1 MTPARYTG
9 ALSALALTLVLG
21 ACSTPADLDVPTLEQ
36 GTNALITD
44 ADLDRAGL
52 EIAAHETEIMAVESG
67 FVQDGAQLDPLA
79 MNTRLSTQ
87 AVLPNTTGYVT
98 YIRVAS
104 GTWQLWFSNQSTD
117 QNTLVYRGNRTIS
130 STTVNLAGNALF
142 FTAQVTAGSSNY
154 EVYKLTLGNNVTTK
168 LTTTT
173 AAEADVSVSAD
184 GLNVVWGGVNPS
196 GGKRAVFSRTYN
208 GSSFTQSVLG
218 VSNGDQYE
226 PTISGDGSYI
236 ALLRQTTS
244 TQVMRFQKS
253 GSGYLTVATLSS
265 SVYGR
270 TPSVSNGGLKVAWGE
285 DNRSNEGST
294 VKVKTIS
301 GGSTL
306 TAVSSSSRIR
316 QPQLTSDGAYLTY
329 AGLYNGAINVFTKN
343 LTSAQVARL
352 TSDAS
357 PIVNTGMFWQK
368 GADPVIVRGTVSSGS
383 NIRVKLFQGN
393 GALLQEIQTDAGGN
407 YSFGNIASGFRIYLT
422 AYEDFD
428 GNGVQSGDERAGA
441 FGNAALPQQ
450 LKVISGTYTANITL
464 TTPTEVEAN
473 DQLSESNVLLLTTFI
488 NGYIENGDND
498 YFRLFVPTTGTYTLE
513 TTGSCAYN
521 DPDFGYNPDT
531 YIYLSN
537 SAGTE
542 LARNDDYE
550 GYCSLL
556 TYNFTQVGTYY
567 VRVRDFSEGP
577 GYYTLSFQR

>member
-1 MTPARYTG
+1 MTPARRFG
-9 ALSALALTLVLG
+9 ALAALALTLVLG
-21 ACSTPADLDVPTLEQ
+21 ACSTPADVSVPTSEA
-36 GTNALITD
+36 TNALITD
-44 ADLDRAGL
+44 ADLDRAAL
-52 EIAAHETEIMAVESG
+52 EVAAAETEITGVETG
-67 FVQDGAQLDPLA
+67 VAPDGARLESSVTDTPLSA
-79 MNTRLSTQ
+79 Q

-98 YIRVAS
+98 YIRISS
-104 GTWQLWFSNQSTD
+104 GTWQLWLANQSND

-130 STTVNLAGNALF
+130 STTVNLAGNTLF

-196 GGKRAVFSRTYN
+196 GGKRAVFSRTYS
-208 GSSFTQSVLG
+208 GSSFTQNVLG

-226 PTISGDGSYI
+226 PTVSGDGAYI
-236 ALLRQTTS
+236 ALLRQTS
-244 TQVMRFQKS
+244 SAQVVRFQKS
-253 GSGYLTVATLSS
+253 NNSYLTVATLSS

-285 DNRSNEGST
+285 DNRSNEGGT

-316 QPQLTSDGAYLTY
+316 QPQLTSDGTYLTY

-343 LTSAQVARL
+343 LTSAQVVQL

-357 PIVNTGMFWQK
+357 PVVNTGMFWQK
-368 GADPVIVRGTVSSGS
+368 GADPVVVRGTVSSGS

-393 GALLQEIQTDAGGN
+393 GALLQEIQTDAGRN

-422 AYEDFD
+422 AYEDLNGD
-428 GNGVQSGDERAGA
+428 GVQNSDERAGA
-441 FGNAALPQQ
+441 FGSAALPQQ
-450 LKVISGTYTANITL
+450 LRVVSGTYTANITL
-464 TTPTEVEAN
+464 TTPTEIEAN
-473 DQLSESNVLLLTTFI
+473 DSASESNVLLPTTYI
-488 NGYIENGDND
+488 NGYIESGDND
-498 YFRLFVPTTGTYTLE
+498 YFKLFVPTTGTYTLE
-513 TTGSCAYN
+513 TTGSCAYS
-521 DPDFGYNPDT
+521 DPEVGYDPDT

-537 SAGTE
+537 SAGTQ
-542 LARNDDYE
+542 LASNDDYE
-550 GYCSLL
+550 GYCSFLA
-556 TYNFTQVGTYY
+556 YNFTQVGTYY

-577 GYYTLSFQR
+577 GYYTLSFGR